1 VSIWES
7 EAGMSEVYGRFFGT
21 DACWL
26 ADGRGIS
33 RFDPGRMALAVLSF
47 DYCTR
52 RAGVGDTGSTD
63 YSRAA
68 C

>member
-1 VSIWES
+1 MSIWES

-33 RFDPGRMALAVLSF
+33 RFDPGAYDVGRPEFRLL
-47 DYCTR
+47 YETR
-52 RAGVGDTGSTD
+52 
-63 YSRAA
+63 
-68 C
+68 